1 VILTPSALPSLR
13 TERLCLRPS
22 STDDAD
28 WLHELLVNPDV
39 RRFLCDDRIIDRH
52 EVQTIVDHAVALA
65 SRGLGMWIVESGG
78 RAPIGFAGL
87 HPISEFE
94 ATARPDFAGEIEPTI
109 ALHPTAQGR
118 GLATEAL
125 NAVLR
130 YGFAA
135 HCPARIV
142 AFADEPNGASRR
154 LMARLGFIDVGDCAG
169 PRFRLR
175 CFELR
180 PNTTGF
186 QSRAP

>member
-1 VILTPSALPSLR
+1 VILTPGALPYLH

-22 STDDAD
+22 SMDDAD

-39 RRFLCDDRIIDRH
+39 RRFLCDDRTIDRH

-65 SRGLGMWIVESGG
+65 SRGLGMWIVESGDG
-78 RAPIGFAGL
+78 TPIGFVGL

-94 ATARPDFAGEIEPTI
+94 VTARPDFAGEIEPTI
-109 ALHPTAQGR
+109 ALHPAVRGR

-125 NAVLR
+125 HTVLR
-130 YGFAA
+130 YGFAT
-135 HCPARIV
+135 HRPARIV

-154 LMARLGFIDVGDCAG
+154 LMVRLGFIDVGDCAG

-175 CFELR
+175 CFVLGSTRYTRCE
-180 PNTTGF
+180 
-186 QSRAP
+186 